1 MQTTIAIM
9 LPLFGFIACGYGA
22 GRFRI
27 IDDAG
32 VQGIM
37 TFVMYFAVPALL
49 IRAVVQSELP
59 DPSDLNIVLAYY
71 GGCFLVFAASV
82 LFSRIVF
89 SLPIDQQGILGMGS
103 MYSNTV
109 LLAMPLVIAMFGEAA
124 ILPVFLIIAF
134 HNLLLFPVVIVFIEI
149 GRGRRNAAKTG
160 AETGALPVLLSTLR
174 GTVENP
180 VIIAIIVGFLWAATG
195 LGMTEPIEAF
205 TRLLGKAVAPAALFG
220 LGASMA
226 GYRIAGVLSE
236 SLTMV
241 GFKLFVHPALV
252 WLLGR
257 YVFELQP
264 LYLAVATITAAVPSG
279 ANVFVLAH
287 KYRVYLAR
295 ATSALVISAVV
306 SVATL
311 AAVLAFFA
319 PN

>member
-1 MQTTIAIM
+1 MQTTITIM
-9 LPLFGFIACGYGA
+9 LPIFGFIACGYGA

-32 VQGIM
+32 VQGLM

-49 IRAVVQSELP
+49 FRVVVQNELP
-59 DPSDLNIVLAYY
+59 DLADLNIVLAYY

-82 LFSRIVF
+82 LFGRMAF

-109 LLAMPLVIAMFGEAA
+109 LLAMPLVFTMFGEAG
-124 ILPVFLIIAF
+124 IIPVLLIITF
-134 HNLLLFPVVIVFIEI
+134 HNVLLFPVVIVFIEI
-149 GRGRRNAAKTG
+149 GRGRRETAEAG
-160 AETGALPVLLSTLR
+160 AMPVLLSTLR
-174 GTVENP
+174 GTIENP
-180 VIIAIIVGFLWAATG
+180 VIIALVFSFLWAAIG
-195 LGMTEPIEAF
+195 LGMSEPIDAF
-205 TRLLGKAVAPAALFG
+205 TGLLGKAVAPAALFA

-226 GYRIAGVLSE
+226 GYRIAGALSE

-241 GFKLFVHPALV
+241 GFKLLLHPALV

-257 YVFELQP
+257 YVFDLQP
-264 LYLAVATITAAVPSG
+264 LYLAVATITAAVPIG

-295 ATSALVISAVV
+295 ATSAMVISAVL
-306 SVATL
+306 SVVTL
-311 AAVLAFFA
+311 AVLLAIFA
-319 PN
+319 PD

>member
-1 MQTTIAIM
+1 M
-9 LPLFGFIACGYGA
+9 LPIFGFIACGYGA

-59 DPSDLNIVLAYY
+59 DLRDLNIVLAYY

-109 LLAMPLVIAMFGEAA
+109 LLAMPLVITMFGEAA

-149 GRGRRNAAKTG
+149 GRGQRNA
-160 AETGALPVLLSTLR
+160 AETGALPVL
-174 GTVENP
+174 
-180 VIIAIIVGFLWAATG
+180 
-195 LGMTEPIEAF
+195 
-205 TRLLGKAVAPAALFG
+205 
-220 LGASMA
+220 
-226 GYRIAGVLSE
+226 
-236 SLTMV
+236 
-241 GFKLFVHPALV
+241 V
-252 WLLGR
+252 WSAWEREGR
-257 YVFELQP
+257 
-264 LYLAVATITAAVPSG
+264 VP
-279 ANVFVLAH
+279 
-287 KYRVYLAR
+287 
-295 ATSALVISAVV
+295 
-306 SVATL
+306 
-311 AAVLAFFA
+311 
-319 PN
+319 